1 MCPIHGRFA
10 HYTVLILT
18 VLFIYGALW
27 SVTGKDALPGG
38 NLFALAV
45 LFVCCSVA
53 GVIVGKM
60 RLPPLLGN
68 YAVELI
74 VTVGECMQQTC
85 D

>member
-10 HYTVLILT
+10 HYTVLIFA

-38 NLFALAV
+38 NIFAISMI
-45 LFVCCSVA
+45 FMCCSVA
-53 GVIVGKM
+53 GVLVGKI

-68 YAVELI
+68 YAVEVI
-74 VTVGECMQQTC
+74 VTVAKCT
-85 D
+85 